1 MKKIIFGI
9 ILIISLIFI
18 VGIFVMK
25 NKNTES
31 NNSNYNAEKS
41 SITKK
46 DVTEIIPEVQEKK
59 ETEIASFSTKIRNK
73 DKILKN

>member
-59 ETEIASFSTKIRNK
+59 ETEIASFN
-73 DKILKN
+73 